1 MQILQLLQ
9 LCKTTRKIFYIDNLM
24 LLITKKKVIK
34 IKSKQKERKINNT
47 EIKSSETKDKHFL
60 YSAI

>member
-1 MQILQLLQ
+1 
-9 LCKTTRKIFYIDNLM
+9 M
-24 LLITKKKVIK
+24 LLITIKKVIK